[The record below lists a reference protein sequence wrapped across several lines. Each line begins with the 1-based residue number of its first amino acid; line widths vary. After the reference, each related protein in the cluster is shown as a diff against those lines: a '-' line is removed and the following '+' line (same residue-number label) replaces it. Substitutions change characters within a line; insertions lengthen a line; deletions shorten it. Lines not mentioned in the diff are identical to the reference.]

1 MQHKQHSPMCDP
13 ETRLQQQN
21 AMATIAVLSQQNG
34 FAGLNVGLPS
44 HGLPNIGE
52 DSMM

>member
-1 MQHKQHSPMCDP
+1 MCDP

-21 AMATIAVLSQQNG
+21 AMATIAALTQRNNMPA
-34 FAGLNVGLPS
+34 FDINLT

-52 DSMM
+52 DTQF